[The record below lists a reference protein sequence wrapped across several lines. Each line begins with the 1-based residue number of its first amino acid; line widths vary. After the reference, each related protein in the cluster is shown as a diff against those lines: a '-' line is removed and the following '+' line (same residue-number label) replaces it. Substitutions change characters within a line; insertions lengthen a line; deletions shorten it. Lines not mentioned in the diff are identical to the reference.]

1 MGIDIIWKWKHTN
14 AWALIPK
21 APLYPLHTLIE
32 HITSVMATTWMQ
44 EENNEHHLWSHS
56 WIFPALLS
64 YFFILQLSLYGF
76 AVLETARFVF
86 KTHSQPISFHTPSS
100 HPLSVTALSL
110 FSWGRVFF
118 FFFCW
123 HQSRLSLGKGRV
135 PWTSRQL
142 IAGPS
147 LMTEAA
153 MQGASCTSG
162 AIRGSVSCSRTLR
175 HAAQLSLELGFGP
188 ATLQSLV
195 DLLYLLSC
203 SRPFFSYT

>member
-64 YFFILQLSLYGF
+64 YFFLLQLSLYGF

-110 FSWGRVFF
+110 FSFF
-118 FFFCW
+118 FAGTNPGYLWARAGYPGQVASSSQGPHWWQRPPCKVPAA
-123 HQSRLSLGKGRV
+123 HQEQFGVQYL
-135 PWTSRQL
+135 
-142 IAGPS
+142 A
-147 LMTEAA
+147 
-153 MQGASCTSG
+153 QG
-162 AIRGSVSCSRTLR
+162 
-175 HAAQLSLELGFGP
+175 HFDMQLSP
-188 ATLQSLV
+188 AWSW
-195 DLLYLLSC
+195 DLDP
-203 SRPFFSYT
+203 RPSNH